1 VKRSG
6 GEKAA
11 VSVVW
16 RADDDDFEPAKA
28 DFRYGLET
36 VRSWVVSDNVF
47 VSKDP
52 ALNIGQIPPAPFQI
66 EEAFS
71 CAPVEPRLGTRVF
84 RFCSSVDRSRRTHF

>member
-36 VRSWVVSDNVF
+36 VRSWAVSDNIF
-47 VSKDP
+47 VSMDP
-52 ALNIGQIPPAPFQI
+52 ALNIGQIPLAPSQTA
-66 EEAFS
+66 EAFS
-71 CAPVEPRLGTRVF
+71 W
-84 RFCSSVDRSRRTHF
+84 CSSRTPLGNKGVQVSQLS